1 MGTKA
6 VKGLKFS
13 YDAEA
18 DILYCSF
25 GKPREAVS
33 ISAGERIYMR
43 VDPWDPRS
51 VVGFTIVGLRRL
63 ARKGRDFV
71 VPLDAHKQSFP
82 HDPSG

>member
-18 DILYCSF
+18 DVLYCSF

-33 ISAGERIYMR
+33 VSAGEGVYMR
-43 VDPWDPRS
+43 VNPWDPRE
-51 VVGFTIVGLRRL
+51 VVGFTVVGLRRL
-63 ARKGRDFV
+63 TQRRREFI
-71 VPLDAHKQSFP
+71 VPLDTHKP
-82 HDPSG
+82 RVPA

>member
-18 DILYCSF
+18 DVLYCSF

-33 ISAGERIYMR
+33 VSAGEGVYMR
-43 VDPWDPRS
+43 VNLWDSRE
-51 VVGFTIVGLRRL
+51 VVGFTVVGLRRL
-63 ARKGRDFV
+63 TRRRREFI
-71 VPLDAHKQSFP
+71 VPLDAHKLKVP
-82 HDPSG
+82 A